1 MSCADDI
8 CSRVHL
14 YTIMASQRDM
24 FENSQ
29 QGEGEEPHGEAE
41 IPDEGAGGEENYG
54 EEEANDYDPRT
65 KRTVKFKEGEL
76 SVLIDH
82 LENNLQNLTGH
93 IKTNEYRRGRREAWR
108 NLVNSINRW
117 NRDNGTGVIRSARS
131 IKTKLDNLK
140 YRSKEFVYCKT

>member
-1 MSCADDI
+1 MSSADDI

-14 YTIMASQRDM
+14 YRIIMASQRDL
-24 FENSQ
+24 FEDSQ
-29 QGEGEEPHGEAE
+29 HAEGEEAHGEAE
-41 IPDEGAGGEENYG
+41 IPDEDQGAVGDENYG

-76 SVLIDH
+76 SILIDH
-82 LENNLQNLTGH
+82 LESNLQNLTGH
-93 IKTNEYRRGRREAWR
+93 IKTNEYRCGRRDAWR

-117 NRDNGTGVIRSARS
+117 NRDNGTGAIRSAKS

-140 YRSKEFVYCKT
+140 